1 MKPQPDQVKLASR
14 TIVRT
19 GPLSHAQE
27 RLWLANNCVEDPTT
41 YNVAFGWKLKGA
53 LQVMKLETAF
63 QAVAQRHESLRTAFF
78 VDDST
83 GKPCQTVYNT
93 THIPV
98 TIKDIHSVDE
108 VHPEFV
114 KLRRHFFDLQKGQVM
129 KVVILQISECVNILM
144 VCYHHIIMD
153 GVALHSFLL
162 DLNRAYGSPAALLR
176 PTSQYLDFAKE
187 HNEIIANGNMQDDLR
202 YWKEIFRDNPAPLP
216 LLPFARVRSRLPTAR
231 CETVIGHAFV
241 SKDIVSRIKEV
252 SRQVQSTSV
261 HFYSAALEVLLF
273 QIQEGTTEDICLGI
287 ADANRLDNKYMDTIG
302 FFLNL
307 LPVRTQI
314 NGQER
319 FDDLIKRMRKNIY
332 GALAHSKV
340 PFDILLEELK
350 VPRSSSHSPLFQVL
364 LNYTLGIQKQ
374 SKLVGCQMEMVEVED
389 ASTSQDLVVSIVET
403 PDEDT
408 ALSFTMQKSLYLEED
423 CRRLTNLYVEVLDT
437 LSKDPGTL
445 VNQCSLHG
453 SSSVPQAITAGIGP
467 RMEFL
472 DWSGTVSHRFDDMV
486 QKFPEHMAVKFG
498 FGEQHMTYLQLNDRS
513 KRIAQIVFEAGAS
526 SKSGVAVLCQPCLDG
541 VASILAI
548 LRIGANYIPLDPR
561 NPRGRLSTMVGDSS
575 PAILLCDDEMSDT
588 ASALGFEHECAVI
601 NMSSVSNDGSKFEP
615 NLAKANEPAITL
627 YTSGSTGKP
636 KGIALAHR
644 NWVNQFAG
652 VTKEYNIG
660 QETVLQ
666 QSSCGFDMAI
676 DQIFVALCN
685 GGTLVVAPKEIR
697 GDAIEISKLM
707 LEMNITYTMAVPSE
721 YSAMIRHGG
730 DSLRQ
735 CRLWKFGFSGG
746 EKISDHLREGFRALA
761 LPEFMLI
768 NVYGPTEITVSC
780 CRGIVP
786 IHENVE
792 LNHDFCPVG
801 SVLPN
806 YAVYILDG
814 DGKLVPQGFP
824 GEIYVGGLG
833 IGNGYLMREELSAQK
848 FIPDT
853 FVTEDKKSEWS
864 LMYKTGDR
872 GRLLNDGSLVFIERM
887 DDDSQIKLRGQRI
900 ELEEIANTILRA
912 ANGRL
917 ANVVISPRGQPD
929 TFLVAFAVFNSDFSG
944 VDVDRVTY
952 LKQLRR
958 ELPLPQYMRP
968 AAIVPLLDIPLG
980 VNGKIN
986 RRAIDAITLPLD
998 FDDDEVA
1005 TELEDNE
1012 KELLRVWKEV
1022 LHSTVG
1028 KSLKIDRDTD
1038 FFEAGGNS
1046 LLMIKLQAAIQQE
1059 MGVKMALVEMV
1070 EHCSLGA
1077 MAQRLSKG
1085 SATTLTIDWE
1095 KETAIPELEFSTA
1108 VNSSSREQPVQ
1119 GRTVILTGATGFLGG
1134 HILQHLVASE
1144 RVAQVHCI
1152 AIRQHGASIRDL
1164 PIQSKK
1170 IIVHYGDLSLPRLG
1184 LSEAAFTTLSALAD
1198 AIIHNGADVSFLKS
1212 YTSLRKSNVVS
1223 TRELIRLA
1231 APHRIPIHFVS
1242 SAGVAAFVP
1251 TTLLPLREV
1260 SLRSYPPN
1268 VQGGSHGYQAA
1279 KWASERMLEKAAEL
1293 LNIRVCIHRPTGI
1306 VGAGAPE
1313 SDIIANLLRYSR
1325 ELRMAPTMEGWSGYF
1340 DFVPVESVA
1349 DDVCS
1354 RVLSWQEESTS
1365 DVGAPLITIV
1375 HNCNEEAFPVA
1386 QLGSHLEKEC
1396 DGDGAG
1402 FACLG
1407 MGEWI
1412 EKARELGMNQM
1423 VGMYLAEVT
1432 EKGQGDYPRVVHMR
1446 E

>member
-1 MKPQPDQVKLASR
+1 M
-14 TIVRT
+14 
-19 GPLSHAQE
+19 
-27 RLWLANNCVEDPTT
+27 ANNCVEDPTT

-53 LQVMKLETAF
+53 LQVSKLETAF

-83 GKPCQTVYNT
+83 GKPSQTIYST
-93 THIPV
+93 TRIPV
-98 TIKDIHSVDE
+98 TTKDIQSLDE
-108 VHPEFV
+108 VHAEFV
-114 KLRRHFFDLQKGQVM
+114 RLRRHVFDLREGQVM
-129 KVVILQISECVNILM
+129 KVVILQISERVNILM

-153 GVALHSFLL
+153 GVALHSLLL

-187 HNEIIANGNMQDDLR
+187 HNEIIANGNMEDDLR
-202 YWKEIFRDNPAPLP
+202 YWKEKFRDIPAPLS

-241 SKDIVSRIKEV
+241 RKDTVSRIKEV

-307 LPVRTQI
+307 LPVRTQV

-319 FDDLIKRMRKNIY
+319 FNDLIKRTRKNIH

-408 ALSFTMQKSLYLEED
+408 ALSLTMQKSLYLEED
-423 CRRLTNLYVEVLDT
+423 CRRLTKLYVEVLDT
-437 LSKDPGTL
+437 LSKDPGIL
-445 VNQCSLHG
+445 VSQCSLHR

-472 DWSGTVSHRFDDMV
+472 DWPETVSHRFDDVV
-486 QKFPEHMAVKFG
+486 QRYPEYMAVKLG

-526 SKSGVAVLCQPCLDG
+526 PRSGVAVVCQPCLDG

-561 NPRGRLSTMVGDSS
+561 NPQGRLSAMIGDSS
-575 PAILLCDDEMSDT
+575 PAILLCDEEMYDT
-588 ASALGFEHECAVI
+588 ASALGVEHGCAVI
-601 NMSSVSNDGSKFEP
+601 NMSSISNIGSTFER
-615 NLAKANEPAITL
+615 NLAKADEPAVTL

-636 KGIALAHR
+636 KGIALAHK

-676 DQIFVALCN
+676 DQAFVSLCN

-697 GDAIEISKLM
+697 GDAVELSKLI

-746 EKISDHLREGFRALA
+746 EKITDHLREGFRALA
-761 LPEFMLI
+761 LPELMLI

-786 IHENVE
+786 VHENVV

-814 DGKLVPQGFP
+814 DGRPVPQGFP
-824 GEIYVGGLG
+824 GEIHIGGLG
-833 IGNGYLMREELSAQK
+833 IGDGYLMREELSAQK

-853 FVTEDKKSEWS
+853 FATEDKKNGWS

-872 GRLLNDGSLVFIERM
+872 GRLLDNGSLVFIERM
-887 DDDSQIKLRGQRI
+887 DGDLQIKLRGQRI

-929 TFLVAFAVFNSDFSG
+929 TFLVAFAVFSSDSSG
-944 VDVDRVTY
+944 ADVDRITY
-952 LKQLRR
+952 LKQLRQ

-968 AAIVPLLDIPLG
+968 AAIIPLSEFPLG

-986 RRAIDAITLPLD
+986 RRAIDAILLPSN
-998 FDDDEVA
+998 FDDGLV
-1005 TELEDNE
+1005 TELEDDE
-1012 KELLRVWKEV
+1012 KELLRVWEEV
-1022 LHSTVG
+1022 LPSTVG
-1028 KSLKIDRDTD
+1028 QGLKIDRDTD

-1046 LLMIKLQAAIQQE
+1046 LLMIKLQAAIQQD
-1059 MGVKMALVEMV
+1059 MGVKMSLVEMV

-1077 MAQRLSKG
+1077 MAQRISKG
-1085 SATTLTIDWE
+1085 SATTLAIDWE
-1095 KETAIPELEFSTA
+1095 KETAIPELEYSTA
-1108 VNSSSREQPVQ
+1108 VDNSSEDQPTQ

-1144 RVAQVHCI
+1144 RIAQVHCI
-1152 AIRQHGASIRDL
+1152 AIRQHGTHPRDL

-1170 IIVHYGDLSLPRLG
+1170 IVVHYGDLSLPRLG
-1184 LSEAAFTTLSALAD
+1184 LSEAAFTSLSALAD

-1212 YTSLRKSNVVS
+1212 YTSIRKPNVVS
-1223 TRELIRLA
+1223 TREVIRLA
-1231 APHRIPIHFVS
+1231 GLHRIPIHFVS

-1251 TTLLPLREV
+1251 PALLPLREV
-1260 SLRSYPPN
+1260 SLRSYPPD

-1293 LNIRVCIHRPTGI
+1293 LDIRVCIHRPTGI

-1313 SDIIANLLRYSR
+1313 SDIVASLLRYSR
-1325 ELRMAPTMEGWSGYF
+1325 EMRAAPTMEGWSGYF

-1354 RVLSWQEESTS
+1354 RVLSSQEESTS
-1365 DVGAPLITIV
+1365 DVGAPMITIV

-1386 QLGSHLEKEC
+1386 QLGSHLDKEGG
-1396 DGDGAG
+1396 GDGRG
-1402 FACLG
+1402 FKGLA

-1412 EKARELGMNQM
+1412 EKARKLGLGQM

-1432 EKGQGDYPRVVHMR
+1432 DKGQGDYPRVVRMR

>member
-1 MKPQPDQVKLASR
+1 MKLASR

-27 RLWLANNCVEDPTT
+27 RLWLAKSCVEDLTT

-53 LQVMKLETAF
+53 LQVLKLETAF

-78 VDDST
+78 VNDST
-83 GKPCQTVYNT
+83 GKPSQTIYNT
-93 THIPV
+93 TRIPV
-98 TIKDIHSVDE
+98 TIKNIHSIDE
-108 VHPEFV
+108 IHAEFV
-114 KLRRHFFDLQKGQVM
+114 KLRRHVFDLQEGHVM
-129 KVVILQISECVNILM
+129 KVMILQISERVNILM

-162 DLNRAYGSPAALLR
+162 DLNKAYGSPAALLR
-176 PTSQYLDFAKE
+176 PITQYLDFVKE
-187 HNEIIANGNMQDDLR
+187 HNEIIVNDNMKDDLQ
-202 YWKEIFRDNPAPLP
+202 YWKELFRNIPAPLS

-241 SKDIVSRIKEV
+241 SKDTVSRIKEV

-261 HFYSAALEVLLF
+261 HFYAAALEVLLF
-273 QIQEGTTEDICLGI
+273 QMQEGTTKDICLGI

-307 LPVRTQI
+307 LPVRTQV
-314 NGQER
+314 NGQEC
-319 FDDLIKRMRKNIY
+319 FKDLIKRTRKNIQ

-364 LNYTLGIQKQ
+364 LNYTLGIRKQ
-374 SKLVGCQMEMVEVED
+374 SKLFECQMEMVEVED

-423 CRRLTNLYVEVLDT
+423 CRRLTNLYVDVLDS
-437 LSKDPGTL
+437 LSKDPGAL
-445 VNQCSLHG
+445 VAQCSLDRF
-453 SSSVPQAITAGIGP
+453 SSVPQAVTAGVGP
-467 RMEFL
+467 RMEFS
-472 DWSGTVSHRFDDMV
+472 DWPETVSHRFDDMV
-486 QKFPEHMAVKFG
+486 QKFPEYLAITLG

-526 SKSGVAVLCQPCLDG
+526 SKSGIAVLCQPCLDG

-561 NPRGRLSTMVGDSS
+561 NPHGRLSAMVGDSS
-575 PAILLCDDEMSDT
+575 SAILLCDDEMSDK
-588 ASALGFEHECAVI
+588 ASALGVEHQCIVI
-601 NMSSVSNDGSKFEP
+601 NISSVSNVGSKFER
-615 NLAKANEPAITL
+615 NLAKADEPAITL

-636 KGIALAHR
+636 KGITLAHK

-660 QETVLQ
+660 QEIILQ

-676 DQIFVALCN
+676 EQIFLSLCN
-685 GGTLVVAPKEIR
+685 GGRLIIAPIEIR
-697 GDAIEISKLM
+697 GDAVELSKLI

-746 EKISDHLREGFRALA
+746 EKITDHLREGFRALA
-761 LPEFMLI
+761 LPELMLI

-786 IHENVE
+786 VHENLE
-792 LNHDFCPVG
+792 LNHDFCSVG

-814 DGKLVPQGFP
+814 DGRLVPQGFP
-824 GEIYVGGLG
+824 GEIYIGGLG
-833 IGNGYLMREELSAQK
+833 VGNGYLMREELNAQK

-853 FVTEDKKSEWS
+853 FATKDKENGWS

-872 GRLLNDGSLVFIERM
+872 GRLLNNGSLVFIERM
-887 DDDSQIKLRGQRI
+887 DGDSQIKLRGQRI

-912 ANGRL
+912 ATGRL
-917 ANVVISPRGQPD
+917 ANVIISPRGQPD
-929 TFLVAFAVFNSDFSG
+929 TFLVAFVVFSSDLSG
-944 VDVDRVTY
+944 MDVDRVTY
-952 LKQLRR
+952 LKQLRQ

-968 AAIVPLLDIPLG
+968 AAIVPLSDFPLG

-986 RRAIDAITLPLD
+986 RRAIDAITLPSNLD
-998 FDDDEVA
+998 DPA
-1005 TELEDNE
+1005 TELEDDE
-1012 KELLRVWKEV
+1012 KELLRVWEEV
-1022 LHSTVG
+1022 LPSTVG
-1028 KSLKIDRDTD
+1028 KSLRIDQDTD

-1059 MGVKMALVEMV
+1059 MGVKMTLVEMV
-1070 EHCSLGA
+1070 EYCSLGA
-1077 MAQRLSKG
+1077 MTQRLSKG
-1085 SATTLTIDWE
+1085 SATTLNIDWE
-1095 KETAIPELEFSTA
+1095 KETAIPEFERATA
-1108 VNSSSREQPVQ
+1108 LDNSRENLLVQ
-1119 GRTVILTGATGFLGG
+1119 GRIVILTGATGFLGR
-1134 HILQHLVASE
+1134 HILQKLVASE
-1144 RVAQVHCI
+1144 EVAQVHCI
-1152 AIRQHGASIRDL
+1152 AIRQHGATPREL

-1170 IIVHYGDLSLPRLG
+1170 IVIHYGDLSLPRLG
-1184 LSEAAFTTLSALAD
+1184 LSEAAFISLTALAD

-1212 YTSLRKSNVVS
+1212 YTSIRKPNVVS

-1231 APHRIPIHFVS
+1231 GPHRIPIHFVS

-1251 TTLLPLREV
+1251 PSLLPLREV
-1260 SLRSYPPN
+1260 SLRSYLPN
-1268 VQGGSHGYQAA
+1268 VQGSSHGYQAA
-1279 KWASERMLEKAAEL
+1279 KWASERMLEKSAEL
-1293 LNIRVCIHRPTGI
+1293 LGIKVCIYRPTGI

-1313 SDIIANLLRYSR
+1313 SDIVANLLRYSR
-1325 ELRMAPTMEGWSGYF
+1325 KLRAAPTMEGWTGYF

-1349 DDVCS
+1349 DDICFHL
-1354 RVLSWQEESTS
+1354 LSSQKGSSSE
-1365 DVGAPLITIV
+1365 VGAPLITIV

-1386 QLGSHLEKEC
+1386 QLGSHLEKEFG
-1396 DGDGAG
+1396 GDGRG
-1402 FACLG
+1402 FECLG
-1407 MGEWI
+1407 MEEWI
-1412 EKARELGMNQM
+1412 EKARKLGMGQM

-1432 EKGQGDYPRVVHMR
+1432 AKGQGDYPRVVHMKD
-1446 E
+1446 

>member
-1 MKPQPDQVKLASR
+1 MKPQPDRVRLASR
-14 TIVRT
+14 NVVRT
-19 GPLSHAQE
+19 GPLSHAQG

-41 YNVAFGWKLKGA
+41 YNVAFGWKLKGS
-53 LQVMKLETAF
+53 LQVLKLETAF

-78 VDDST
+78 VDSST
-83 GKPCQTVYNT
+83 GKPSQTIYNT
-93 THIPV
+93 TRIPV
-98 TIKDIHSVDE
+98 TIKDIRSVDE
-108 VHPEFV
+108 VHAKFV
-114 KLRRHFFDLQKGQVM
+114 ELRRHVFNLQEGQVM
-129 KVVILQISECVNILM
+129 KVIILQISERVNILM

-187 HNEIIANGNMQDDLR
+187 HNEIIANGDMKDDLR
-202 YWKEIFRDNPAPLP
+202 YWKEKFRTIPAPLS

-241 SKDIVSRIKEV
+241 RKDTVSRIKEA
-252 SRQVQSTSV
+252 SRQVQATPV
-261 HFYSAALEVLLF
+261 HFYAAALEALLF
-273 QIQEGTTEDICLGI
+273 QLQEGTTEDICLGI
-287 ADANRLDNKYMDTIG
+287 ADANRLDNKYMDTVG

-307 LPVRTQI
+307 LPVRTQV

-319 FDDLIKRMRKNIY
+319 FSDLIKRTRKNIY
-332 GALAHSKV
+332 GALTHSKV

-374 SKLVGCQMEMVEVED
+374 SRLVGCQMEMVEVED

-408 ALSFTMQKSLYLEED
+408 ALSFTMQKSLYLAED
-423 CRRLTNLYVEVLDT
+423 CKRLTDLYVEILDA

-445 VNQCSLHG
+445 VAQCSLHR
-453 SSSVPQAITAGIGP
+453 SSSVSQAITAGIGP
-467 RMEFL
+467 QMDFL
-472 DWSGTVSHRFDDMV
+472 DWPETVSHRFDDV
-486 QKFPEHMAVKFG
+486 VKKFPGYVAVKLG
-498 FGEQHMTYLQLNDRS
+498 FGEQHMTYVQLNERS
-513 KRIAQIVFEAGAS
+513 KRVAQIIFEAGVS
-526 SKSGVAVLCQPCLDG
+526 SRSGVAVLCQPCLDG

-561 NPRGRLSTMVGDSS
+561 NPQGRLSVMIGDSS

-588 ASALGFEHECAVI
+588 ATALGVEHRCAVI
-601 NMSSVSNDGSKFEP
+601 NMSSVSNIRSTFERI
-615 NLAKANEPAITL
+615 LAKADEPAITL

-636 KGIALAHR
+636 KGIALAHK

-660 QETVLQ
+660 QEIVLQ

-676 DQIFVALCN
+676 DQTFISLCN
-685 GGTLVVAPKEIR
+685 GGTLVIAPKEIR
-697 GDAIEISKLM
+697 GDAVELSKLM
-707 LEMNITYTMAVPSE
+707 LEMGITYTMAVPSE

-730 DSLRQ
+730 ESLRQ
-735 CRLWKFGFSGG
+735 CQLWKFGFSGG
-746 EKISDHLREGFRALA
+746 EKITDNLREGFKALA
-761 LPEFMLI
+761 LPQLMLI

-806 YAVYILDG
+806 YAVYILEDDG
-814 DGKLVPQGFP
+814 RLVPQGFP
-824 GEIYVGGLG
+824 GEIYIGGLG
-833 IGNGYLMREELSAQK
+833 VGNGYLMREELSAQK
-848 FIPDT
+848 FVLDT
-853 FVTEDKKSEWS
+853 FAAEDKKTGWS

-887 DDDSQIKLRGQRI
+887 DGDSQIKLRGQRI

-917 ANVVISPRGQPD
+917 ANVVVSPRGQPD
-929 TFLVAFAVFNSDFSG
+929 TFLVAFAVFSSDGSG
-944 VDVDRVTY
+944 VDIDRFTY
-952 LKQLRR
+952 LKQLRQ

-968 AAIVPLLDIPLG
+968 ALIVPLSEIPLG

-986 RRAIDAITLPLD
+986 KRAIDAITLPPNV
-998 FDDDEVA
+998 DDGLA
-1005 TELEDNE
+1005 AELEDDE
-1012 KELLRVWKEV
+1012 KELLRIWEEI
-1022 LHSTVG
+1022 LPSTLRQT
-1028 KSLKIDRDTD
+1028 LKIDRDTD

-1046 LLMIKLQAAIQQE
+1046 LLMVKLQAVVQQE
-1059 MGVKMALVEMV
+1059 MGVKLSLVEMV

-1085 SATTLTIDWE
+1085 STTRVAIDWE
-1095 KETAIPELEFSTA
+1095 KETAIPEFEYPMA
-1108 VNSSSREQPVQ
+1108 VDNSSEDQPVR

-1134 HILQHLVASE
+1134 HILQQLVASE
-1144 RVAQVHCI
+1144 RVAQIHCI
-1152 AIRQHGASIRDL
+1152 AIRQHGTTPRDL
-1164 PIQSKK
+1164 PILSKK
-1170 IIVHYGDLSLPRLG
+1170 VFVHYGDLSLPRLG
-1184 LSEAAFTTLSALAD
+1184 LSEATFTSLSTLAD
-1198 AIIHNGADVSFLKS
+1198 VIIHNGADVSFLKS
-1212 YTSLRKSNVVS
+1212 YTSIRKSNVVS

-1231 APHRIPIHFVS
+1231 APHRIPVHFVS

-1251 TTLLPLREV
+1251 PSLLPLREV
-1260 SLRSYPPN
+1260 SLRSYPPD

-1293 LNIRVCIHRPTGI
+1293 LDIRVCIHRPTGI

-1313 SDIIANLLRYSR
+1313 SDIVANLLRYSR
-1325 ELRMAPTMEGWSGYF
+1325 EMRAAPTMEGWSGYF
-1340 DFVPVESVA
+1340 DFVTVESVA
-1349 DDVCS
+1349 EDVCS
-1354 RVLSWQEESTS
+1354 RVLSTREGSS
-1365 DVGAPLITIV
+1365 SNAGAPLITIV
-1375 HNCNEEAFPVA
+1375 HNCNEDAFPVA
-1386 QLGSHLEKEC
+1386 QLGRHLDKEYG
-1396 DGDGAG
+1396 GDGRG
-1402 FACLG
+1402 FESLG

-1412 EKARELGMNQM
+1412 EKAGKLGLSPM

-1432 EKGQGDYPRVVHMR
+1432 DKGQGDYPRVVHMR

>member
-1 MKPQPDQVKLASR
+1 MKPQSDQVRLASR

-41 YNVAFGWKLKGA
+41 YNVAFGWKLTGA
-53 LQVMKLETAF
+53 LQMLKLETAF

-83 GKPCQTVYNT
+83 GKPSQAIYNIT
-93 THIPV
+93 RIPI

-114 KLRRHFFDLQKGQVM
+114 KLRRHVFDLLEGQVM
-129 KVVILQISECVNILM
+129 KVVILQISERVNILM

-153 GVALHSFLL
+153 GVALHLFLL

-187 HNEIIANGNMQDDLR
+187 HNEIVVNGNMQDDLR

-216 LLPFARVRSRLPTAR
+216 LLPFARVRSRLSTAR
-231 CETVIGHAFV
+231 CESVIGHAFV
-241 SKDIVSRIKEV
+241 SKDTVSRIKEV

-273 QIQEGTTEDICLGI
+273 QLQEGTMEDICLGI

-307 LPVRTQI
+307 LPVRTQV

-319 FDDLIKRMRKNIY
+319 FKDLIRRTRKNIY
-332 GALAHSKV
+332 GALAHSNV
-340 PFDILLEELK
+340 PFDTLLEELK

-374 SKLVGCQMEMVEVED
+374 SKLVGCQMEMIEVED

-423 CRRLTNLYVEVLDT
+423 CRRLTNLYVEILDT

-445 VNQCSLHG
+445 VAQCSLHRFL
-453 SSSVPQAITAGIGP
+453 SVPQAITAGIGP
-467 RMEFL
+467 RIEFL
-472 DWSGTVSHRFDDMV
+472 DWPETVSHRFDDVV
-486 QKFPEHMAVKFG
+486 QKFPEYMADKLG
-498 FGEQHMTYLQLNDRS
+498 FGEQHMTYLQLNKRS

-548 LRIGANYIPLDPR
+548 LRVGANYIPLDPR
-561 NPRGRLSTMVGDSS
+561 NPQGRLSAMVSDSS
-575 PAILLCDDEMSDT
+575 PAILLCDDEMSHT
-588 ASALGFEHECAVI
+588 ASALGVEHGCTVI
-601 NMSSVSNDGSKFEP
+601 NMSPVSNIGSTFER
-615 NLAKANEPAITL
+615 NLAKADEPAVIL

-636 KGIALAHR
+636 KGIALAHK

-652 VTKEYNIG
+652 VTKEYNIS
-660 QETVLQ
+660 QEMVLQ

-676 DQIFVALCN
+676 DQTFVSLCN
-685 GGTLVVAPKEIR
+685 GGTLIVAPKDIR
-697 GDAIEISKLM
+697 GDAVELSKLM

-730 DSLRQ
+730 DSLRE

-746 EKISDHLREGFRALA
+746 EKITDHLREGFRALA
-761 LPEFMLI
+761 LPKLMLI
-768 NVYGPTEITVSC
+768 NVYGPTEVTVSC

-806 YAVYILDG
+806 YAVYILDS
-814 DGKLVPQGFP
+814 DGRLVPRGFP
-824 GEIYVGGLG
+824 GEVYIGGLG
-833 IGNGYLMREELSAQK
+833 IGNGYLIHEELSAQK
-848 FIPDT
+848 FIPDK
-853 FVTEDKKSEWS
+853 FATEDKKNGCS

-900 ELEEIANTILRA
+900 ELEEIANTVLRA

-929 TFLVAFAVFNSDFSG
+929 TFLVAFAVFSSNSSG

-952 LKQLRR
+952 LKQLRQ

-968 AAIVPLLDIPLG
+968 AAIVPLSDVPLG

-986 RRAIDAITLPLD
+986 RRAINAIPLPSN
-998 FDDDEVA
+998 FDDGLA

-1012 KELLRVWKEV
+1012 KELLKVWKEV
-1022 LHSTVG
+1022 LPSTVG
-1028 KSLKIDRDTD
+1028 RSLKIDQDTD

-1059 MGVKMALVEMV
+1059 MGVKMSLVEMV

-1077 MAQRLSKG
+1077 MAQRVSKG
-1085 SATTLTIDWE
+1085 SATSLAIDWE
-1095 KETAIPELEFSTA
+1095 KETAVPEVECSTA
-1108 VNSSSREQPVQ
+1108 VKNSSDDQPVQ
-1119 GRTVILTGATGFLGG
+1119 GKIVMLTGATGFLGS
-1134 HILQHLVASE
+1134 HLLQHLVASK
-1144 RVAQVHCI
+1144 RVAQIHCI
-1152 AIRQHGASIRDL
+1152 AIRKHGTTPREL

-1170 IIVHYGDLSLPRLG
+1170 IVVHYGDLSLPRLG
-1184 LSEAAFTTLSALAD
+1184 LSTAAFTSLSNLAD
-1198 AIIHNGADVSFLKS
+1198 VIIHNGADVSFLKS
-1212 YTSLRKSNVVS
+1212 YTSIRKPNVVS
-1223 TRELIRLA
+1223 TRELIRLDG
-1231 APHRIPIHFVS
+1231 PHRIPIHFVS
-1242 SAGVAAFVP
+1242 SAGVTAFVP
-1251 TTLLPLREV
+1251 PSFLPLREV
-1260 SLRSYPPN
+1260 SLRSYPPD

-1293 LNIRVCIHRPTGI
+1293 LDLRVCIHRPTGI

-1313 SDIIANLLRYSR
+1313 SDIVANLLRYSR
-1325 ELRMAPTMEGWSGYF
+1325 EMRAAPTMEGWSGYF

-1354 RVLSWQEESTS
+1354 RVLSSQEESTS

-1375 HNCNEEAFPVA
+1375 HNCSEEAFPVA
-1386 QLGSHLEKEC
+1386 QLGSYLQKEC
-1396 DGDGAG
+1396 GDDGRRFEG
-1402 FACLG
+1402 LG

-1412 EKARELGMNQM
+1412 EKAGKLGLGQM

-1432 EKGQGDYPRVVHMR
+1432 EKGQGDYPRVVHRR